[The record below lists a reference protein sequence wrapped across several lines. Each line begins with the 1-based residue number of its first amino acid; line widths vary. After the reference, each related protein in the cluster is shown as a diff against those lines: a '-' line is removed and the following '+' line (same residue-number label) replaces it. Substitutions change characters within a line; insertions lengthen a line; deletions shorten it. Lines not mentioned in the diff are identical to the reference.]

1 MTYIYIIWY
10 NIIYIRG
17 PPGGPP
23 GGRGNLRIVPSVSLH
38 AVKGSEWIMWERYW
52 EAAHSQLFP
61 RGTPWPVDWRNY
73 LFHSWLYAG
82 FGGAGRASGLMF
94 HCHDTFNLEVSQT
107 HATCTS
113 PTELDFVIHRENWLK
128 TLSSS
133 SSQELLIFFV
143 FFFFTLIRRWDV
155 ATSKVS
161 DHQQRTMH
169 PQDWD
174 SRRWSTA
181 LARNV

>member
-1 MTYIYIIWY
+1 MITGRVVRCHLIHDKCKIIIGRILSVDTSFSGY
-10 NIIYIRG
+10 NNFLL
-17 PPGGPP
+17 PP

-38 AVKGSEWIMWERYW
+38 AVKGSEWIMWEWYW

-128 TLSSS
+128 T
-133 SSQELLIFFV
+133 F
-143 FFFFTLIRRWDV
+143 RRRRI
-155 ATSKVS
+155 TSHKKVVC
-161 DHQQRTMH
+161 DRC
-169 PQDWD
+169 
-174 SRRWSTA
+174 
-181 LARNV
+181 